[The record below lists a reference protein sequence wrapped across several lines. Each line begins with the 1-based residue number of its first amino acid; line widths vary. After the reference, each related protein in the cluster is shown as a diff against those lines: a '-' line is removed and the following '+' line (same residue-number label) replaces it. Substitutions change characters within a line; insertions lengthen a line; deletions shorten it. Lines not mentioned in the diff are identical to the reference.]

1 MNCFASTYISGFNKI
16 VEKAIKELYAD
27 CKIINNF
34 DGLIVYETN
43 KQLKDMPFVNN
54 TYFVFDIKKC
64 SGVNLNNDVKSL
76 LSNKKYDFKKVVSF
90 LRNKRTFKIL
100 AFDKNQPAQ
109 LNYSYVE
116 SIENSIKKD
125 LSLKLGERK
134 HDLDFVISRRSENYI
149 LFMLKITYNRL
160 TEKDINK
167 GTLKPELSYLM
178 CKLADIQENDICM
191 DMFCGQGSIPKQIV
205 KHFKYNMVFASD
217 NNEENILTLK
227 KEFKNNNK
235 KLYIKNRDALD
246 LSYFD
251 CDFIDKIITDPPWN
265 IYNSNNES
273 FVDFYVHSLIEMNRI
288 LKMSG
293 KAVVLMGNI
302 DEFEKALNIVKAF
315 KVLDLYHILVNGKKA
330 NVYVLKKN

>member
-1 MNCFASTYISGFNKI
+1 
-16 VEKAIKELYAD
+16 
-27 CKIINNF
+27 
-34 DGLIVYETN
+34 
-43 KQLKDMPFVNN
+43 
-54 TYFVFDIKKC
+54 
-64 SGVNLNNDVKSL
+64 
-76 LSNKKYDFKKVVSF
+76 
-90 LRNKRTFKIL
+90 
-100 AFDKNQPAQ
+100 
-109 LNYSYVE
+109 
-116 SIENSIKKD
+116 
-125 LSLKLGERK
+125 
-134 HDLDFVISRRSENYI
+134 
-149 LFMLKITYNRL
+149 
-160 TEKDINK
+160 
-167 GTLKPELSYLM
+167 
-178 CKLADIQENDICM
+178 M